1 MSRHT
6 INTTISNAPSG
17 IPGSFDGV
25 MMMIIKGVAT
35 TAGTTPLV
43 LDTAYLGNKLSDFVT
58 GLGITADYDYT
69 NSLSVFQQVSEFYTE
84 AGDGAYLWLVVTAT
98 TTNFATYCAIAT
110 GTTFMNLIRGT
121 NLDDPDMRVKMLG
134 IGYYPPAAVQSS
146 ADFPADVTS
155 TIPLLQLTLAQ
166 LATEGYCV
174 SAIIDGEQ
182 MSSTATASTLQ
193 TMDTKAAH
201 SISVCITGS
210 KPNGVAS
217 IGAALGRFARISLGH
232 GFGEVDDGPT
242 SVQKAYWTNGVS
254 VPILGTVINQGTNL
268 TAAHSYMV
276 VKGPVTYNA
285 TVYSVGQIF
294 TCILG
299 TLGFTGTG
307 TTVVDL
313 IETGTVVVG
322 HTYMVLYG
330 PITYNSI
337 VYGTGETFLA
347 VSGHT
352 TFTGGIVFEFTAQDV
367 SKLFPADV
375 NTLGDK
381 QYMFLR
387 TWFQQSGLYWNDG
400 ATCDL
405 DTTPLSTQEFNRVAN
420 ALSADLLDFL
430 ITGLMGKNVPVDVK
444 TGLVARTFTAA
455 KEEDFSRIYLEPLI
469 IPKAPNTVGD
479 ISAGSLSLVG
489 TPNGANKVD
498 WTYTLTINGTPITG
512 SATGTVTFV

>member
-1 MSRHT
+1 MEHIIS
-6 INTTISNAPSG
+6 TTISNTPSG

-25 MMMIIKGVAT
+25 MMMIVKGVAT
-35 TAGTTPLV
+35 TTGTTALV
-43 LDTAYLGNKLSDFVT
+43 LDTAYLGNKLDDFVT
-58 GLGITADYDYT
+58 GLGITPDYDYV
-69 NSLSVFQQVSEFYTE
+69 NSLSVYQQVSEFYTE

-121 NLDDPDMRVKMLG
+121 NLTDPDMRVKMLG
-134 IGYYPPAAVQSS
+134 LGYNPPQTRQSA
-146 ADFPADVTS
+146 ADFPSDVTS

-166 LATEGYCV
+166 LAEEGYAL
-174 SAIIDGEQ
+174 SAIIDGEN

-193 TMDTKAAH
+193 TMANKKAS
-201 SISVCITGS
+201 SISMCITGS

-242 SVQKAYWTNGVS
+242 SVQKAYWTNGVA
-254 VPILGTVINQGTNL
+254 VPIVGSTISQGTDL
-268 TAAHSYMV
+268 TAGHSYMV
-276 VKGPVTYNA
+276 VLGPVTYNS
-285 TVYSVGQIF
+285 TVYSVGEIF
-294 TCILG
+294 TVIVG

-313 IETGTVVVG
+313 TTTGTVVVG
-322 HTYMVLYG
+322 HTYMVLFG
-330 PITYNSI
+330 PITYNSV
-337 VYGTGETFLA
+337 VYGTGTTFTA
-347 VSGHT
+347 VTNHT

-375 NTLGDK
+375 NTLGTK

-405 DTTPLSTQEFNRVAN
+405 STTPLSTQEFNRVGN
-420 ALSADLLDFL
+420 ALSADLLEFL
-430 ITGLMGKNVPVDVK
+430 ITNLMGKNVPVDTK
-444 TGLVARTFTAA
+444 TGLVARSFTAA
-455 KEEDFSRIYLEPLI
+455 KEEDFSRTYLEPLI
-469 IPKAPNTVGD
+469 VPKAPNTVGD

-489 TPNGANKVD
+489 TPNGANTVD